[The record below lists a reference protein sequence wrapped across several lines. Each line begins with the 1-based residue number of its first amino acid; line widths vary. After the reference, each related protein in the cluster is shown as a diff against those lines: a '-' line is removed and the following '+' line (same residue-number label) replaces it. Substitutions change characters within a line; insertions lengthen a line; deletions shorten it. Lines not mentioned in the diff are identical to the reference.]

1 MSVGV
6 GTGLEQEL
14 HDVAMGAGRR
24 KIQGCMAIRVQSVD
38 VLPLAKQT
46 LNLL

>member
-6 GTGLEQEL
+6 GAGLQQEL
-14 HDVAMGAGRR
+14 NDVAMGAGRR
-24 KIQGCMAIRVQSVD
+24 KVQGCTAIRVQLVD